1 MAAVS
6 TLVARERGLAR
17 SCLLGAFWGAGH
29 TLALLGAG
37 IAVIAFKLTITPG
50 LEEALEQ
57 MVGAGPRSAGRPR
70 APARRGGL
78 LVHGREHTHA
88 TAIAHRHASL
98 RLGPQEAGH
107 VHLLRLG
114 GRPFLVGLLHGL
126 AGSAALTLLVLGA
139 IPSPIGALLY
149 ILVFGIGS
157 TAGMLLLSGLV
168 GLPLALAAARG
179 PPGRDGGPDP
189 RRGRK
194 RGPRDLD
201 AGGPFRLDVV
211 LPRVAGLPQA
221 AGPHE
226 PESIRAGRP

>member
-1 MAAVS
+1 MDVSLATALGLGLLLGLRHALDADHVAAVS

-37 IAVIAFKLTITPG
+37 VAVIAFKLTITPG
-50 LEEALEQ
+50 IEDALER
-57 MVGAGPRSAGRPR
+57 MVGAVLVLLGGHVLLR
-70 APARRGGL
+70 AAGGL
-78 LVHGREHTHA
+78 LVDGREHTHGG
-88 TAIAHRHASL
+88 IAHRHPEL
-98 RLGPQEAGH
+98 RLGPPEAGH

-139 IPSPIGALLY
+139 IPSPIGVLVY

-168 GLPLALAAARG
+168 GLPVALAMDGAR
-179 PPGRDGGPDP
+179 RVETAVQA
-189 RRGRK
+189 
-194 RGPRDLD
+194 L
-201 AGGPFRLDVV
+201 AGIGS
-211 LPRVAGLPQA
+211 VALGIWML
-221 AGPHE
+221 AGP
-226 PESIRAGRP
+226 SA